1 MYVYI
6 YMHIYIYIYIYVY
19 IYTHTH
25 THIEQRCCMLALSAM
40 HHKHAPVAIRR
51 TAWRVGRAFIRGGVK
66 KKRNMRVIPT
76 PGGTRRLPRAVPC
89 SAFVAPGMLNTCRSW

>member
-1 MYVYI
+1 MYI
-6 YMHIYIYIYIYVY
+6 YIYTYIYIYIYTHTH
-19 IYTHTH
+19 THTH

-66 KKRNMRVIPT
+66 KKRNMRVSYLLLGHSPPT
-76 PGGTRRLPRAVPC
+76 AGSSLQCLCCAWDVEHMP
-89 SAFVAPGMLNTCRSW
+89 AF